1 MGDKFIN
8 AAIPA
13 APKKVAVVMPSILPL
28 DFHSFS
34 TCRILGTMRT
44 APINNAYGIPFCYP
58 YSS

>member
-28 DFHSFS
+28 DFLF
-34 TCRILGTMRT
+34 GTMRT